1 VIACLPH
8 ARLLFPALA
17 QRHSRT
23 GVQVS
28 VSVEGVTV
36 AADASVQPRLLGVD
50 GEAALRSA
58 MVRAMERAAHRLLD
72 GSFEGTAR
80 RACDHVAGL
89 SDASTQ
95 PSMPAQPTGWSPASG
110 ARAWLQ
116 ADDRGAA
123 ADAPRPRTTTVS
135 PAGPV
140 RRSPLQR
147 SIFSG
152 GEGC

>member
-1 VIACLPH
+1 MIACLPH

-80 RACDHVAGL
+80 RACDH
-89 SDASTQ
+89 
-95 PSMPAQPTGWSPASG
+95 
-110 ARAWLQ
+110 
-116 ADDRGAA
+116 
-123 ADAPRPRTTTVS
+123 
-135 PAGPV
+135 
-140 RRSPLQR
+140 
-147 SIFSG
+147 
-152 GEGC
+152 